1 MPPLRFTL
9 RQLEYFVAVGQAGS
23 IALAAQ
29 RIHVSPPSISTSL
42 TQLEAEFGLPL
53 FVRRPAQ
60 GLTLTQSGRQFMQAA
75 LTVLADAGRLNE
87 LAGTIT
93 GTVGGPL
100 AIGCLVT
107 IAQVILPRL
116 RQGFVARHPG
126 VSFLQ
131 SEGDQAALYDA
142 LRHGTLDAALTY
154 DLSLPSDLEFTPLAI
169 LPPHVILP
177 QAHPLAAAAV
187 VSLADLAPLPM
198 VLLDLPHSADYFL
211 RLFSDAGLR
220 PRITDRT
227 RDMGVMRS
235 LVGADFGYSIANIQI
250 ATTLAPDGSRLCIRP
265 IAPPVQPMTLGLV
278 TIGGGQNALTTRAFL
293 DHCRAVMAAGALP
306 GILP

>member
-1 MPPLRFTL
+1 MMPLRFTL

-29 RIHVSPPSISTSL
+29 RIHVSSPSISTAL

-75 LTVLADAGRLNE
+75 QAVLADAGRLND
-87 LAGTIT
+87 LASTIT
-93 GTVGGPL
+93 GQVGGPL

-126 VSFLQ
+126 VSFVQ
-131 SEGDQAALYDA
+131 SEGDQAALYDG
-142 LRHGTLDAALTY
+142 LRQGTLDAALTY
-154 DLSLPSDLEFTPLAI
+154 ELAVPTDLEFTPLVALPPHAI
-169 LPPHVILP
+169 LPA
-177 QAHPLAAAAV
+177 AHPLGHAEAV
-187 VSLADLAPLPM
+187 GLADLAPFPM

-211 RLFSDAGLR
+211 RLFADAGLR
-220 PRITDRT
+220 PLIMDRT

-235 LVGADFGYSIANIQI
+235 LVGAGFGYSIANIHL
-250 ATTLAPDGSRLCIRP
+250 ADARAPDGSQLCIRP
-265 IAPPVQPMTLGLV
+265 ILPPVQSLMLGVV
-278 TIGGGQNALTTRAFL
+278 TVGGGQNALTARAFL
-293 DHCRAVMAAGALP
+293 DHCRAAIIAGDLP
-306 GILP
+306 GIAS

>member
-1 MPPLRFTL
+1 MTPLRFTL

-23 IALAAQ
+23 IALAAE

-53 FVRRPAQ
+53 FVRRPAR
-60 GLTLTQSGRQFMQAA
+60 GLALTHSGRQFMQAA
-75 LTVLADAGRLNE
+75 RAVLADAGRLND
-87 LAGTIT
+87 LASTIT
-93 GTVGGPL
+93 GQVGGPL
-100 AIGCLVT
+100 AVGCLVT

-116 RQGFVARHPG
+116 RQGFVALHPA
-126 VSFLQ
+126 VSFVQ
-131 SEGDQAALYDA
+131 SEGDQAALYDD
-142 LRHGTLDAALTY
+142 LRQGTLDAALTY
-154 DLSLPSDLEFTPLAI
+154 DLAVPSDLEFAPLVS
-169 LPPHVILP
+169 LPPHAVLP
-177 QAHPLAAAAV
+177 AMHPLGKQAV

-211 RLFSDAGLR
+211 RLFADAGLR

-235 LVGADFGYSIANIQI
+235 LVGAGFGYSIANIHV

-265 IAPPVQPMTLGLV
+265 VLPPVQPLMLGIV
-278 TIGGGQNALTTRAFL
+278 TVGGGQNALTTRAFL
-293 DHCRAVMAAGALP
+293 DHCRAAIAAGDVS
-306 GILP
+306 GIAS